1 MYFLELRCTAANCID
16 QKERMD
22 KSQQYGITVLH
33 PTMLESS
40 NVEEQ
45 RRLIFESVY
54 LSCFVDEEYLLRPI

>member
-33 PTMLESS
+33 PTLESS

-45 RRLIFESVY
+45 RRFIFESVY
-54 LSCFVDEEYLLRPI
+54 LC